1 MIDVGGHCYL
11 FASQAY
17 NYQQAKQFCLSQGL
31 TLFKPKT
38 ENEIRNIAK
47 FVMKHQ
53 KAECDEVNTLWI
65 DMEDKQHGEDNH
77 TIFITDHHHEHSL
90 LR

>member
-17 NYQQAKQFCLSQGL
+17 TYQQGKQFCQSLGL
-31 TLFKPKT
+31 QLFKPKT
-38 ENEIRNIAK
+38 EKEIENVAQ
-47 FVMKHQ
+47 FVKKHQ
-53 KAECDEVNTLWI
+53 KPDCDEVNTLWI
-65 DMEDKQHGEDNH
+65 DMEDKKQNQD
-77 TIFITDHHHEHSL
+77 DHFHEHSL